1 LRRAKIFLGRILA
14 HCAACLPI
22 SKRNTP
28 RFLPKAKFFRERQ
41 IDDRSE
47 MLMLWALV
55 VGFGEKWRK
64 MLLTGTYD
72 RAIDEKL
79 RLAMPKPFREAF
91 EDDRQLVLTP
101 GTDGSLSLFS
111 SRTFASLADQLA
123 ARSPSG
129 QEVRAFSRLLYAQS
143 RSVELDSQGRIRLP
157 AELAKLGNLEGDVVV
172 LGVGDHVE
180 LWNKSR
186 WEAYLADLQPR
197 YDQLAEA
204 ALSERE
210 AAAEG
215 QSPTEVETRMMQPR

>member
-1 LRRAKIFLGRILA
+1 
-14 HCAACLPI
+14 
-22 SKRNTP
+22 
-28 RFLPKAKFFRERQ
+28 
-41 IDDRSE
+41 
-47 MLMLWALV
+47 
-55 VGFGEKWRK
+55 
-64 MLLTGTYD
+64 MLLTGAYD
-72 RAIDEKL
+72 RTIDQKL

-91 EDDRQLVLTP
+91 EDERQLVLTP

-111 SRTFASLADQLA
+111 SRTFASLAGQLS

-157 AELAKLGNLEGDVVV
+157 AELAKLGNLEGDIVV

-210 AAAEG
+210 GAPEG
-215 QSPTEVETRMMQPR
+215 QLPVEAETRLAQPR